1 MFIKIIVIHQL
12 RTFINM
18 RTIEHL
24 RLSISFFFSHI
35 SLYLFRSFSFLA
47 HCFFHVSLPPCIF
60 LTDPFLITLFLSL
73 SHFPFDSRPI
83 LFSLSRFHLY
93 WIYFLFVCLSFLSSL
108 FSSIY
113 LSRTSRAFSSLPLSF
128 FFFVLSLLQEIVKPE
143 TSKIK
148 VEFRLPRI
156 KIKTFTCPKIG
167 SIIVRNSREV
177 TQYLSSK

>member
-108 FSSIY
+108 FSSLQFIC
-113 LSRTSRAFSSLPLSF
+113 LVHRVLFLRFLFLFSSSF
-128 FFFVLSLLQEIVKPE
+128 YHFCK
-143 TSKIK
+143 K
-148 VEFRLPRI
+148 
-156 KIKTFTCPKIG
+156 
-167 SIIVRNSREV
+167 
-177 TQYLSSK
+177 